1 MIAWI
6 VAIALVCVGAAAVA
20 WAMNADDAGH
30 GEGE

>member
-1 MIAWI
+1 MTAWI
-6 VAIALVCVGAAAVA
+6 VAGGLVLLGAAAYV

>member
-1 MIAWI
+1 MTAWI
-6 VAIALVCVGAAAVA
+6 VAVVLIVVGAAAYA

>member
-1 MIAWI
+1 MTAWI
-6 VAIALVCVGAAAVA
+6 VGVVLIVAWAALYA